1 MTQTSI
7 AIWLF
12 VLSALAVCALWY
24 VSRIRREPSIL
35 VTTQFPV
42 RNGLADPADTHLRDT
57 GPTFI
62 LYLGNLGGRRRTVGA
77 LLFRYDQGRQLQLG
91 GLTLGGGDLGV
102 AMNGAP
108 IALQG
113 RAIHPF
119 ACPWSAINAGFI
131 GIEVEL
137 DDGATYRLADAE
149 VARLKAVAE
158 RRQAPR
164 APSVQPLPAR

>member
-1 MTQTSI
+1 M
-7 AIWLF
+7 L
-12 VLSALAVCALWY
+12 VLSALAVWALWY
-24 VSRIRREPSIL
+24 VSPFRRAPSIL
-35 VTTQFPV
+35 ITTQLPAQG
-42 RNGLADPADTHLRDT
+42 GLADPAGANLRAT

-62 LYLGNLGGRRRTVGA
+62 LYLCNLGGRQQTVSA

-91 GLTLGGGDLGV
+91 GLTLSGGDLGV
-102 AMNGAP
+102 AMNGGP

-137 DDGATYRLADAE
+137 DNGATYRLADGE
-149 VARLKAVAE
+149 VARLKAIAE
-158 RRQAPR
+158 RRQAPPAPLR
-164 APSVQPLPAR
+164 AAAAGALTGRK